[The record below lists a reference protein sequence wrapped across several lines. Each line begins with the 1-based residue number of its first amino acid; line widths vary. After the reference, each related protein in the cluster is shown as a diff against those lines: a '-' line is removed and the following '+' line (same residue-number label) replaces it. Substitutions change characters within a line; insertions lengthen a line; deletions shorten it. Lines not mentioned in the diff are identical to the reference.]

1 MIKWFRSLNRQGK
14 IMAVVIVVLLI
25 GVIIRWQNVRDKAG
39 IWFRLDEIVEE
50 RRDTIPATDTLKTT
64 TYPTGT
70 NVPIHDDG
78 MHTATPL

>member
-25 GVIIRWQNVRDKAG
+25 GVIIRWQNIRDKAG

-50 RRDTIPATDTLKTT
+50 RRDTLPATDTLKTT
-64 TYPTGT
+64 TYPPGT
-70 NVPIHDDG
+70 DIPTHENETHAKTTI
-78 MHTATPL
+78 